1 MTALTEG
8 PLLWFL
14 NRGSG
19 LVLLVLL
26 TLTVVL
32 GVLAMGGRPGQGVPR
47 FVTQR
52 LHRNLGLVSV
62 VAVVVHIAT
71 AVLDTFV
78 DIRWW
83 HAVVP
88 WGSAYEPLWVG
99 LGTAA
104 VDVIL
109 VVVLSSLLRTR
120 LSHRTWRVVHLG
132 AWLAWGFAIAHTIGI
147 GTDLKELSAWAV
159 VPSVACACAVLA
171 AAGIRIAHLVRDP
184 HPVTRPLTYT
194 A

>member
-1 MTALTEG
+1 MTDLIEG

-26 TLTVVL
+26 TLTLVL
-32 GVLAMGGRPGQGVPR
+32 GVLAMGGKPGQAVPR

-52 LHRNLGLVSV
+52 MHRNIGLVSV
-62 VAVVVHIAT
+62 LAVVLHVIT
-71 AVLDTFV
+71 AVLDTYV

-88 WGSAYEPLWVG
+88 FGAGYEPLWVG

-109 VVVLSSLLRTR
+109 VVVVTSLLRDR
-120 LSHRTWRVVHLG
+120 LGHRTWHVIHLG
-132 AWLAWGFAIAHTIGI
+132 AWLSWAFALAHTLGV
-147 GTDLKELSAWAV
+147 GTDLKSLSAWAV
-159 VPSVACACAVLA
+159 VPTVGCACAVLA
-171 AAGIRIAHLVRDP
+171 AAVVRLTHLVRDP
-184 HPVTRPLTYT
+184 HALRSHP
-194 A
+194 

>member
-32 GVLAMGGRPGQGVPR
+32 GVLAMGGRPGRGVPR

-71 AVLDTFV
+71 AVMDTFV

-120 LSHRTWRVVHLG
+120 LSHRTWRIVHLG

-171 AAGIRIAHLVRDP
+171 AAGIRVAHLVHDP
-184 HPVTRPLTYT
+184 HPVTR
-194 A
+194 AA